1 VEKHDYKQGLQD
13 YNYEGDLKSNW
24 LNNNVLFISFSAFFA
39 DLGYQAVLAIFPIF
53 LVLDLHASIVTF
65 GIATGLSYGVGAFFG
80 YLGGISGD
88 RFGHKKISLLGN
100 LLIPILSFT
109 GFSIYPIEAVIL
121 FSAGWWARNFR
132 SPSRRVLLTK
142 SVYTGSYAKAFG
154 FLHALDEGG
163 GFFAGIYALILI
175 WLHVPLKY
183 ILILTIIPLLISS
196 LSLSL
201 VSKKHF
207 VGIVDG
213 KKQSGEG
220 DSSYSN
226 TIFKRILI
234 ATSLYGFSSFSL
246 GFPILTVAESSKSD
260 TLGIL
265 SYIVFFIFT
274 SLTGLFF
281 GRTVF
286 KHVKKL
292 SFGYFLSALGSFG
305 MALVFSLSLNPLIYY
320 LFIAILGISL
330 GVIET
335 LEPTIIGKIIK
346 EGKKGKGM
354 GALTLTRSLGLF
366 AGNIVMGLLYLIGA
380 NYSYIYAGIV
390 SIIASLII
398 VTLKTEI

>member
-1 VEKHDYKQGLQD
+1 MEKPAHKKGPQD
-13 YNYEGDLKSNW
+13 W

-39 DLGYQAVLAIFPIF
+39 DLGYQAVLAVFPIF
-53 LVLDLHASIVTF
+53 LVLDLHASVVTF

-88 RFGHKKISLLGN
+88 RFGHKRISLFGN

-121 FSAGWWARNFR
+121 FSSGWWARNFR

-142 SVYTGSYAKAFG
+142 SVNRDSYAKAFG

-163 GFFAGIYALILI
+163 GFFAGIYALILLLI
-175 WLHVPLKY
+175 HVPLKY
-183 ILILTIIPLLISS
+183 ILILTVIPLLISS

-207 VGIVDG
+207 VKITNE
-213 KKQSGEG
+213 KKQNNETNST
-220 DSSYSN
+220 YFN
-226 TIFKRILI
+226 KIFKRILI

-260 TLGIL
+260 ILGIL
-265 SYIVFFIFT
+265 SYIIFFIFT

-281 GRTVF
+281 GRIVF

-346 EGKKGKGM
+346 EGNKGKGM
-354 GALTLTRSLGLF
+354 GLLTLYRSLGLF
-366 AGNIVMGLLYLIGA
+366 VGNITMGLLYSIGA
-380 NYSYIYAGIV
+380 NYSYIYAGLV
-390 SIIASLII
+390 SMIASFII
-398 VTLKTEI
+398 LTLKTDM